1 MIKNKKII
9 LVLLSLLIALI
20 VSVFAQGYLLK
31 NKMKL
36 NNTETEPQALVSE
49 EQADVGKNAKI
60 SSSIITQ
67 RKTALIQ

>member
-31 NKMKL
+31 TK
-36 NNTETEPQALVSE
+36 
-49 EQADVGKNAKI
+49 
-60 SSSIITQ
+60 
-67 RKTALIQ
+67 